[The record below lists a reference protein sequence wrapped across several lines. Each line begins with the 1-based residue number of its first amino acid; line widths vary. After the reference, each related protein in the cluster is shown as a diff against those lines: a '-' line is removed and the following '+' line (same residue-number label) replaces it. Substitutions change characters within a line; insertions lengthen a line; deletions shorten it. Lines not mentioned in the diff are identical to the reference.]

1 MVSTYT
7 SLGSIL
13 QRKWDY
19 KTMNKFTDDQI
30 EEIIFLIR
38 MVADESYWN
47 NYEEYGKYG
56 AYNVQAWTS
65 KYFDPQYMAAQLLE
79 KLGINDE

>member
-1 MVSTYT
+1 
-7 SLGSIL
+7 
-13 QRKWDY
+13 
-19 KTMNKFTDDQI
+19 MNKFTDDQI

-47 NYEEYGKYG
+47 NYEEYGEYG
-56 AYNVQAWTS
+56 AYNVKAWTS
-65 KYFDPQYMAAQLLE
+65 EYFDPQYTAEQLLK